1 MNNPCRGC
9 AAIDG
14 IGSCDS
20 FNENGECPCTECIV
34 KTMCLET
41 CEKLRDWTKTLQLH
55 GGVS

>member
-20 FNENGECPCTECIV
+20 YNENGECPCTECIV

-41 CEKLRDWTKTLQLH
+41 CEKLRDWTSMLL
-55 GGVS
+55 GGGS